1 MEFSRQEYWSGLP
14 FPIPGDLPNPGIEP
28 TSRASPALAAAPF
41 TTAQPGKPLWD
52 HYLSSLG
59 LVSSTIK
66 QPDK

>member
-1 MEFSRQEYWSGLP
+1 MAFPRQDWGGSPLLTL
-14 FPIPGDLPNPGIEP
+14 GDLPDPGIEP
-28 TSRASPALAAAPF
+28 TSLASPALAAAPF